1 MEENKQTVF
10 RKKTLERISSPEQLT
25 DYLCVTNPG
34 IWAILAAVILLLGG
48 LFAWAAVG
56 TLETNAPVK
65 VIVEERL
72 AEVVPTGSETL
83 EDGMLLRVASQE
95 TELVFT
101 DVDDYDRSYGV
112 AEVNLPDGVYDGT
125 VVLEQTRPID
135 FLLQSR

>member
-10 RKKTLERISSPEQLT
+10 RRKTIERISSPEQLT

-95 TELVFT
+95 TVLVFT